1 MANYTIKKVVCSK
14 HFDNETILIT
24 DPCYLTFKG
33 TEDKHKFWDAFCTQ
47 FFYLPGRGGM
57 IDLPNGV
64 GEIMVSD
71 TLYGDWS
78 CATFEGSLADWEKKG
93 KKVLGEFCADAGL
106 VCVAPESFCDDYLK
120 TSWTT
125 TKIENFT
132 GDVQILVVNMGSGEE
147 DEVVVV
153 GTGSTNFF
161 TYQTGL

>member
-1 MANYTIKKVVCSK
+1 MSNYTIKKVVCSK
-14 HFDNETILIT
+14 HFENETILIT
-24 DPCYLTFKG
+24 DPCYPTFKG
-33 TEDKHKFWDAFCTQ
+33 VTDKDKFWDAFCNR
-47 FFYLPGRGGM
+47 FFSLPGRGGLM
-57 IDLPNGV
+57 ELPNDV

-78 CATFEGSLADWEKKG
+78 CHTFEGSLDDWKKKG
-93 KKVLGEFCADAGL
+93 KKVLGAFCADAGL
-106 VCVAPESFCDDYLK
+106 VCVIPESLCDDYYK

-125 TKIENFT
+125 TKIDNFT
-132 GDVQILVVNMGSGEE
+132 GDVQILVVNMGNGEE